1 LIIATSNDHY
11 EESDYGLFA
20 YADSL
25 IRLVHA
31 GDGYQLRLDKATTNE
46 ELTALIYELEQ
57 MLLPLPYQRTPYTV
71 AEIGY
76 CSKFLADKDDYYERH
91 ITSSIR

>member
-31 GDGYQLRLDKATTNE
+31 GDGYQLRLERATDE
-46 ELTALIYELEQ
+46 ELTVLIAELEQ

-76 CSKFLADKDDYYERH
+76 CVKFLADKDDFYQRK
-91 ITSSIR
+91 